1 MWEGKDGPQPDLLS
15 DLSQTWKE
23 QHPDWTYI
31 FWNGEKIDAFMAGH
45 AEYRDVYNSYP
56 YAVQRWDM
64 IRYLIL
70 YEYGGIYADL
80 DYECIDALDSLLENE
95 FCCLASDPEEH
106 ARILRLHQR
115 FGYGCQLGAGP
126 SMDNV
131 SLHLVQL
138 NSDVEKVTFS
148 QQEGYEEIQ

>member
-70 YEYGGIYADL
+70 YEYD
-80 DYECIDALDSLLENE
+80 EQRQ
-95 FCCLASDPEEH
+95 LAI
-106 ARILRLHQR
+106 AREGAMKEMRWIVCWKMNFVVWPPIRKNMPVFLIKPIL
-115 FGYGCQLGAGP
+115 
-126 SMDNV
+126 
-131 SLHLVQL
+131 
-138 NSDVEKVTFS
+138 
-148 QQEGYEEIQ
+148 

>member
-80 DYECIDALDSLLENE
+80 DYECIDCWKMNFVVWPPIRKNMPVFLIK
-95 FCCLASDPEEH
+95 P
-106 ARILRLHQR
+106 IL
-115 FGYGCQLGAGP
+115 
-126 SMDNV
+126 
-131 SLHLVQL
+131 
-138 NSDVEKVTFS
+138 
-148 QQEGYEEIQ
+148 

>member
-80 DYECIDALDSLLENE
+80 DYECIDALDSWKMNFVVWPPIRKNMPVFLIK
-95 FCCLASDPEEH
+95 P
-106 ARILRLHQR
+106 IL
-115 FGYGCQLGAGP
+115 
-126 SMDNV
+126 
-131 SLHLVQL
+131 
-138 NSDVEKVTFS
+138 
-148 QQEGYEEIQ
+148 

>member
-1 MWEGKDGPQPDLLS
+1 MVHNRIFCRICLKHGKSNIRIGRTFS
-15 DLSQTWKE
+15 
-23 QHPDWTYI
+23 
-31 FWNGEKIDAFMAGH
+31 GMARKIDAFMAGH

-106 ARILRLHQR
+106 ARIFDKAHIVTNAFIAIEAGLRYMGLELISGKWYH
-115 FGYGCQLGAGP
+115 A
-126 SMDNV
+126 
-131 SLHLVQL
+131 
-138 NSDVEKVTFS
+138 
-148 QQEGYEEIQ
+148 

>member
-1 MWEGKDGPQPDLLS
+1 MVFAQFSAIIVSGINQIKYADTKDYTPKCGK
-15 DLSQTWKE
+15 E
-23 QHPDWTYI
+23 RMVHNRI
-31 FWNGEKIDAFMAGH
+31 FCRICLKHG
-45 AEYRDVYNSYP
+45 RDVYNSYP

-106 ARILRLHQR
+106 ARIFDKAHIVTNAFIAIEAGIWDWNLYPANGIMLNQ
-115 FGYGCQLGAGP
+115 YG
-126 SMDNV
+126 
-131 SLHLVQL
+131 
-138 NSDVEKVTFS
+138 
-148 QQEGYEEIQ
+148 

>member
-1 MWEGKDGPQPDLLS
+1 MVHNRIFCRICLKHGKSNIRIGRTFS
-15 DLSQTWKE
+15 
-23 QHPDWTYI
+23 
-31 FWNGEKIDAFMAGH
+31 GMAKIDAFMAGH

-56 YAVQRWDM
+56 YAVQRWEM

-106 ARILRLHQR
+106 ARIFDKAHIVTNAFIAIEAGLRYMGLELISGKWYH
-115 FGYGCQLGAGP
+115 A
-126 SMDNV
+126 
-131 SLHLVQL
+131 
-138 NSDVEKVTFS
+138 
-148 QQEGYEEIQ
+148 

>member
-70 YEYGGIYADL
+70 YEYDEQRQLAIAREGAMKAGREEGRAAEQVTIIRNMAGKGLNPSAIADMLGLEEGYVKKVLYLLAEETGRTDLEIAGI
-80 DYECIDALDSLLENE
+80 LLE
-95 FCCLASDPEEH
+95 
-106 ARILRLHQR
+106 QR
-115 FGYGCQLGAGP
+115 
-126 SMDNV
+126 
-131 SLHLVQL
+131 
-138 NSDVEKVTFS
+138 
-148 QQEGYEEIQ
+148 QEG

>member
-1 MWEGKDGPQPDLLS
+1 MVHNRIFCRICLKHGKSNIRIGRTFS
-15 DLSQTWKE
+15 
-23 QHPDWTYI
+23 
-31 FWNGEKIDAFMAGH
+31 GMARRSMH

-106 ARILRLHQR
+106 ARIFDKAHIEAGLRYMGLELISGKWYH
-115 FGYGCQLGAGP
+115 A
-126 SMDNV
+126 
-131 SLHLVQL
+131 
-138 NSDVEKVTFS
+138 
-148 QQEGYEEIQ
+148 